1 MDKMGSERWELGAA
15 FLPASISY
23 LVGTNLF
30 GPLGH
35 KMGRW
40 KAALVGLAVI
50 GFALVLVRY
59 ISTSSPVLDYRMS
72 NFIWVESFWRL

>member
-1 MDKMGSERWELGAA
+1 MGSERWELGAA

-40 KAALVGLAVI
+40 KAALVGLVVI
-50 GFALVLVRY
+50 GLALILVR
-59 ISTSSPVLDYRMS
+59 
-72 NFIWVESFWRL
+72 FSFFYWNMCSLFGSG

>member
-1 MDKMGSERWELGAA
+1 MYRLVILCHQELLIIFRMDTMHSEKWQLGAA

-23 LVGTNLF
+23 LIGTNMF

-40 KAALVGLAVI
+40 KAALIGLAVI
-50 GFALVLVRY
+50 GLALILV
-59 ISTSSPVLDYRMS
+59 SSLKYQ
-72 NFIWVESFWRL
+72 

>member
-1 MDKMGSERWELGAA
+1 MSKSFPVLRMDKMGSERWELGAA

-59 ISTSSPVLDYRMS
+59 ISTSSPVLD
-72 NFIWVESFWRL
+72 

>member
-1 MDKMGSERWELGAA
+1 MFLSRMDKMGSERWELGAA

-50 GFALVLVRY
+50 GLALILVR
-59 ISTSSPVLDYRMS
+59 
-72 NFIWVESFWRL
+72 FSFFY